1 MNNHSKIL
9 VHWTGK
15 KDIENNPENNRA
27 QLYVDRLKDYY
38 QYGLYMKR
46 TEEDVLRGLKIKY
59 LLRLCFTEIRLSQAR
74 EHANNYG
81 NLGIGFSRDFI
92 LDRGGRPVIYIP
104 FNAKRCLLEENLK
117 QAYNKSKGIDEIH
130 KPLKYV
136 LAFTKRMVNEQG
148 DNHYDEMEWRIV
160 HDENPNDLY
169 IVKDICKDAFRFKFL
184 ESDIK
189 VIVFPDEETKK
200 ISLNDEDIKVFFSR
214 YTPITVTL
222 DDCDNF

>member
-81 NLGIGFSRDFI
+81 NL
-92 LDRGGRPVIYIP
+92 